1 MIGSLDSWNG
11 EERVVGDLSDA
22 LRLRQSR
29 LAPDLRR
36 VATIA
41 EALQA
46 LRKAPL
52 LGFKRRE
59 LEGWCMRDE
68 RNRRFAEILNTSL
81 HVAVYAAGEVACPGA
96 ADAPDEGPIPGV
108 ELFNTLVGLDHLRP
122 ADADVLGRDDA
133 AATGGDNPAAAKGS
147 GATTDEGQ
155 DRNAGAAHLND
166 GVNDLGDRELAGIR
180 LLKADA
186 AGIEQQQHGAGAVR
200 SGAVARSPQ
209 QTDELCAMDFAKCAP
224 EKPPLLRGQQNLLAI
239 EAAAADHDAV
249 IERTREIK
257 LGKMRAHGTLL
268 RPKELNEALRVE
280 QPGDALAGGGF

>member
-52 LGFKRRE
+52 LGLKRRE
-59 LEGWCMRDE
+59 FEGWCVRDE
-68 RNRRFAEILNTSL
+68 RNRRFAEVLGASL
-81 HVAVYAAGEVACPGA
+81 HVAVYAAGEVACPSA
-96 ADAPDEGPIPGV
+96 ANAPDEGPILGV
-108 ELFNTLVGLDHLRP
+108 ELLHTLVGLDHLRP
-122 ADADVLGRDDA
+122 ADAHAGLLGGDDA

-147 GATTDEGQ
+147 GATADQGQ
-155 DRNAGAAHLND
+155 DRDAGAAHLND

-186 AGIEQQQHGAGAVR
+186 AGIEQQQHGAGA
-200 SGAVARSPQ
+200 ARPGGVTRTPQ
-209 QTDELCAMDFAKCAP
+209 HTDEFCAMDFAECAP
-224 EKPPLLRGQQNLLAI
+224 EKSPLLRCQQNL
-239 EAAAADHDAV
+239 
-249 IERTREIK
+249 
-257 LGKMRAHGTLL
+257 
-268 RPKELNEALRVE
+268 
-280 QPGDALAGGGF
+280 

>member
-59 LEGWCMRDE
+59 FEGWCMRDE
-68 RNRRFAEILNTSL
+68 RNRCFAEILNTSL
-81 HVAVYAAGEVACPGA
+81 HVAVYAAGEVAGPGA

-108 ELFNTLVGLDHLRP
+108 KLIHTLVGLDHLRP
-122 ADADVLGRDDA
+122 ADADAGVLGRDDA

-186 AGIEQQQHGAGAVR
+186 AGIEQQQHGARAAR

-209 QTDELCAMDFAKCAP
+209 QTDEFCAMHFAERAP
-224 EKPPLLRGQQNLLAI
+224 EDPPLLSCHEDFLAI
-239 EAAAADHDAV
+239 EAAAAHHDAIV
-249 IERTREIK
+249 EGAREVE
-257 LGKMRAHGTLL
+257 LGEVRAHGALL
-268 RPKELNEALRVE
+268 GPKEFAETVCIE
-280 QPGDALAGGGF
+280 QAGNAVAG